1 MSTRPKF
8 AFVSSALPIA
18 PNTPQAAR
26 SGLGLILDR
35 LLRCI
40 PSERY
45 CVITTLDRP
54 PDALDA
60 AYYFLKSHHMSL
72 FSLEQTLS
80 TTVGIS
86 RARFYRPCLRW
97 FRSAYRA
104 GKRLA
109 YSTMVANAEQPIK
122 NRGHQIAKIAQ
133 RENCALIV
141 GCSGELYDLPAAHRA
156 SQLTGIPF
164 VAYILDY
171 YGGGW
176 RGSQGALAR
185 RLEPALLKDA
195 AAVLVTNE
203 HMADIYRRDYGVEAA
218 IIRNPCV
225 IPPPLPADTPDPL
238 LPSDTVNIVYTG
250 AVYTAHYDAFHRLTA
265 AIRALQRSDVK
276 LHIFTNNP
284 PSVLALEGISG
295 SEVVL
300 HNYLPPER
308 IVHVQQR
315 ADILFL
321 PLAFHSDLPKM
332 IATSAP
338 GKTGEYL
345 AAGRAVL
352 VHAPSDSFLSW
363 YFRQHACGA
372 VADSEDIGLL
382 TDTLRRLIG
391 DAAWREQLG
400 QSARARAV
408 ADFDLAVVG
417 PRFVNALE
425 TAAGVR
431 FT

>member
-1 MSTRPKF
+1 MAQSSRF
-8 AFVSSALPIA
+8 AVLSASLP
-18 PNTPQAAR
+18 PSPSGQA
-26 SGLGLILDR
+26 LVLDK
-35 LLRCI
+35 LLRSFSVESYCLLSTEWH
-40 PSERY
+40 PSTPDSVRY
-45 CVITTLDRP
+45 
-54 PDALDA
+54 
-60 AYYFLKSHHMSL
+60 YYLKSHNAVL
-72 FSLEQTLS
+72 FSVERSLAAS
-80 TTVGIS
+80 VSS
-86 RARFYRPCLRW
+86 RQVSALQPLFRGLRHVYRL
-97 FRSAYRA
+97 
-104 GKRLA
+104 GKRVVNSALSSSASRLIEDRAQQILA
-109 YSTMVANAEQPIK
+109 AI
-122 NRGHQIAKIAQ
+122 Q

-295 SEVVL
+295 PEVVF

-308 IVHVQQR
+308 VVHVQQR

-321 PLAFHSDLPKM
+321 PLAFHSDLPEM

-352 VHAPSDSFLSW
+352 VHAPPDSFLSW

>member
-1 MSTRPKF
+1 MEKLLRNVPPESYYLLSTQYLPAETF
-8 AFVSSALPIA
+8 AASYYHLKSNNIALYGLERSVARQVNPSQTSAYQPLFRGLRRIYRLGKRVVNSALSSSAS
-18 PNTPQAAR
+18 R
-26 SGLGLILDR
+26 LIEDR
-35 LLRCI
+35 AQQI
-40 PSERY
+40 
-45 CVITTLDRP
+45 
-54 PDALDA
+54 
-60 AYYFLKSHHMSL
+60 
-72 FSLEQTLS
+72 LE
-80 TTVGIS
+80 
-86 RARFYRPCLRW
+86 A
-97 FRSAYRA
+97 
-104 GKRLA
+104 
-109 YSTMVANAEQPIK
+109 IK
-122 NRGHQIAKIAQ
+122 H
-133 RENCALIV
+133 ENCALIV
-141 GCSGELYDLPAAHRA
+141 GCSGEPYDLPAAHRV

-295 SEVVL
+295 PEVVF

-321 PLAFHSDLPKM
+321 PLAFHSDLPEM

-352 VHAPSDSFLSW
+352 VHAPPDSFLSW

-382 TDTLRRLIG
+382 TDTLRRLID